1 MKKTLLVLGMTAFLI
16 GGVAIASTGDGDGD
30 KKKKAKTEKKR
41 KNKKACCENQCILVK
56 LLVARVMAC
65 CFTARVAVGSDPD
78 VIDVFRLV
86 CQRRF
91 RSEDNSR

>member
-1 MKKTLLVLGMTAFLI
+1 MSLLASLKRAPVYLGEI
-16 GGVAIASTGDGDGD
+16 VG
-30 KKKKAKTEKKR
+30 R
-41 KNKKACCENQCILVK
+41 Y
-56 LLVARVMAC
+56 VMAC

-91 RSEDNSR
+91 RSEDNSGQMDSWML